1 MLVKNY
7 CLTLRKKIAM
17 KKIILCLVIALCFS
31 ATTSLFA
38 QQTPGVEQMQQMQRQ
53 YLKDSVHLS
62 DAMVDSIMAV
72 RMQYQPQM
80 RQIFMDQSLGD
91 ADKQAKV
98 QTIRTEMET
107 RFKMLGLNDDQI
119 KMIREHD
126 QRMREQMRNRMNN
139 PNGSSGGNQ

>member
-1 MLVKNY
+1 
-7 CLTLRKKIAM
+7 M
-17 KKIILCLVIALCFS
+17 KKIILCFVIFFS
-31 ATTSLFA
+31 LAATSLFA

-62 DAMVDSIMAV
+62 DAMVDSVMAV

-107 RFKMLGLNDDQI
+107 RFKMLGLTDDQI

-139 PNGSSGGNQ
+139 PNGSSGSNQ